1 LKSENRIKIDN
12 QAACTL
18 LDKKWVAHK
27 SSGLCCR
34 LNQGKFKE
42 DFTRLFQ
49 INSASRLDK
58 TSWGFL

>member
-1 LKSENRIKIDN
+1 VKTELRLIIKPPALYWIKSASLTKV
-12 QAACTL
+12 QAFA
-18 LDKKWVAHK
+18 
-27 SSGLCCR
+27 SR

>member
-1 LKSENRIKIDN
+1 MVTEIAS
-12 QAACTL
+12 
-18 LDKKWVAHK
+18 
-27 SSGLCCR
+27 R